1 MLNLLKIQDYM
12 QRATRGEVTI
22 SPSATQDFADECK
35 ESVDIQLNRKR
46 EYRIRMSGLGRPLC
60 QQLLERSGLVEEM
73 DYNALFRFLF
83 GDLVESVAVLIM
95 EQAGVEIVEKQKAVS
110 LNIAGQTINGTLD
123 LILRDEMGIDKVW
136 DVKSASEWAFKF
148 KYTGYG
154 GYDKIKEDDPF
165 GYIMQGHLYAEATGL
180 PFGGWI
186 VINKSSGEVAMVE
199 APDWQDEDRRI
210 YMADAEKRV
219 KRLIDPDPDFVKP
232 FKSEFETYKVKSE
245 VVRTGN
251 KTLPKICGMCGY
263 RSRCWSKAQLFGK
276 ITSKAKNPPKVWY
289 DVLKKK
295 AM

>member
-1 MLNLLKIQDYM
+1 M

-35 ESVDIQLNRKR
+35 KSVDTQLNRKR
-46 EYRIRMSGLGRPLC
+46 EYRIRMSSLGRPLC
-60 QQLLERSGLVEEM
+60 QQLLDRSGLVEEM

-123 LILRDEMGIDKVW
+123 LILRDEMGVEKVW

-165 GYIMQGHLYAEATGL
+165 GYIMQGHLYGEATGL

-199 APDWQDEDRRI
+199 APDWQDEDRKI
-210 YMADAEKRV
+210 YMADAEQRV

-245 VVRTGN
+245 VIRTGN
-251 KTLPKICGMCGY
+251 KTLPKICSMCGY
-263 RSRCWSKAQLFGK
+263 RSHCWSKSQLFDK
-276 ITSKAKNPPKVWY
+276 ITSKAKNPPQVWY

-295 AM
+295 AL

>member
-1 MLNLLKIQDYM
+1 M
-12 QRATRGEVTI
+12 QKATRGEVTV
-22 SPSATQDFADECK
+22 SPSAIMDFANECK
-35 ESVDIQLNRKR
+35 ESVEIQINKRR

-60 QQLLERSGLVEEM
+60 QQLLDRSGLKEEM

-95 EQAGVEIVEKQKAVS
+95 EQAEVEIVEKQKAVE
-110 LNIAGQTINGTLD
+110 LQIAGHKVQGTLD
-123 LILRDEMGIDKVW
+123 LILKDEMGIDKVW

-165 GYIMQGHLYAEATGL
+165 GYIMQGHLYGEATGL

-186 VINKSSGEVAMVE
+186 VINKSSGEVAVVE
-199 APDWQDEDRRI
+199 APEWQDEDRRV

-219 KRLIDPDPDFVKP
+219 KRLLDPDPDFVKP
-232 FKSEFETYKVKSE
+232 FKSEFETYKIKGE
-245 VVRTGN
+245 EIRTGN
-251 KTLPKICGMCGY
+251 KTLPKICSMCGY
-263 RSRCWSKAQLFGK
+263 RSHCWSKAKLHGK
-276 ITSKAKNPPKVWY
+276 VTSKAKSPPKVWY

-295 AM
+295 EL